1 MARSEHADHPLA
13 KLINAFFVLAPAMI
27 KAASSAHAL
36 YKRLPIEQI
45 YFIWGTVLCFF
56 GGCYPTTFAA
66 LQAADH
72 GGLQTLGVAIRDLSE
87 EVIVIVEE
95 NKKDDREDLDGDGV
109 PDAKQVEG
117 KEFVKR
123 KIQLVLKKMNPKKV
137 NDAFTAMYT
146 VWLSVLAVLKIKFAT
161 TVTLAL
167 TIADFFKKPSD
178 RFLLPLL
185 KKATP
190 GDYQQWCPVLTEWL
204 CKSIGIG
211 IAWRIQTAISALTS
225 ACAGGL
231 IMARALIVIM
241 SKGTKNHDDDTN
253 VDVVSYAF
261 AGLGFYW
268 QLDNKFDTPAPLKLL
283 LWPLEIAEFYIRWA
297 VTSD

>member
-117 KEFVKR
+117 KGKICETEDPARVEEDEPQEGQRRVHGNVHRMAKR
-123 KIQLVLKKMNPKKV
+123 ARCSQDKICN
-137 NDAFTAMYT
+137 NRDSST
-146 VWLSVLAVLKIKFAT
+146 
-161 TVTLAL
+161 
-167 TIADFFKKPSD
+167 DN
-178 RFLLPLL
+178 RRLLQ
-185 KKATP
+185 K
-190 GDYQQWCPVLTEWL
+190 TERPF
-204 CKSIGIG
+204 S
-211 IAWRIQTAISALTS
+211 TS
-225 ACAGGL
+225 A
-231 IMARALIVIM
+231 
-241 SKGTKNHDDDTN
+241 H
-253 VDVVSYAF
+253 
-261 AGLGFYW
+261 
-268 QLDNKFDTPAPLKLL
+268 
-283 LWPLEIAEFYIRWA
+283 
-297 VTSD
+297 